1 MGTLPLHTKSIVGVR
16 CASTML
22 VRVKGP
28 FSLLTS
34 STLHCPRPLLES
46 VEGGGQMEELVGT
59 WTSGGGGGDEG
70 RGGGA
75 GSGSGSGERS
85 SLGAAMV
92 VLDAGSELEGAAVR
106 SGPQKS

>member
-1 MGTLPLHTKSIVGVR
+1 
-16 CASTML
+16 
-22 VRVKGP
+22 
-28 FSLLTS
+28 
-34 STLHCPRPLLES
+34 
-46 VEGGGQMEELVGT
+46 MEELVGT